1 MAIQMRRGA
10 YSDFDPT
17 KMVAGE
23 WAIVT
28 SGDPTT
34 VTGRAVYHCFVAGQ
48 VEKIASYSDAAQII
62 INSIPETV
70 DALTEAVEE
79 AEEAREDAEEAR
91 EQKVITSAT
100 ATVDANTGT
109 PSVDVSLGQ
118 PSALGRAISFVF
130 HNLKGP
136 KGDTVSVDPVT
147 TTQIDTIVA
156 DGTVTDDLK
165 ALTGTGLTYLW
176 GKLKLKFATLA
187 NGVVTVAQGGTG
199 KATHTSNAVLT
210 GNGANAVN
218 NVPTADGA
226 LYATA
231 ADVAPQFGTLPVA
244 QGGTG
249 ATSASGARTNLD
261 AAQANGA
268 TGTLKSAE
276 DGIGDLTESIATV
289 EQSTA
294 TANHASG
301 SHFML
306 GNELRKATSA
316 IATGEA
322 ITNSNST
329 TDTVQGQIDT
339 LRDSVDTMNIV
350 SVTRVA
356 EVLTTG
362 GTGNIATGQVNDGV
376 TAVVAPHVSGSS
388 VYLRAFVSGTNNG
401 WYLTAVDPNT
411 GATINNTT
419 LGIRY
424 WVVKFKRS

>member
-100 ATVDANTGT
+100 ATVDANIGT

-210 GNGANAVN
+210 GNGTSAVN
-218 NVPTADGA
+218 NVATADGA

-231 ADVAPQFGTLPVA
+231 ANGAAQFGTLPVA

-249 ATSASGARTNLD
+249 GTTAAAARSELSVPSTTDL
-261 AAQANGA
+261 
-268 TGTLKSAE
+268 
-276 DGIGDLTESIATV
+276 GDVAGSIAYV
-289 EQSTA
+289 ESVTA
-294 TANHASG
+294 KTNHAVG
-301 SHFML
+301 DYFML
-306 GNELRKATSA
+306 GNVLMKATAA
-316 IATGEA
+316 IATGETINA
-322 ITNSNST
+322 SKATPA
-329 TDTVQGQIDT
+329 TVQSQIDT
-339 LRDSVDTMNIV
+339 LRDSVYREGPVDLNSI
-350 SVTRVA
+350 S
-356 EVLTTG
+356 TTG
-362 GTGNIATGQVNDGV
+362 FAYVYNASANLPVQNNGGMLITVTGGGGGTRIQAMVPLGRYQLFVRFF
-376 TAVVAPHVSGSS
+376 GSS
-388 VYLRAFVSGTNNG
+388 VWSDWREL
-401 WYLTAVDPNT
+401 
-411 GATINNTT
+411 
-419 LGIRY
+419 
-424 WVVKFKRS
+424 